1 MREPRDDEIFRINVG
16 PASFAVPDGRATSA
30 INEPDTASGTV
41 AADVMARS
49 PTDWAAPAEAAIGSH
64 VLMSGEVVEA
74 LPQRDGSVALSLR
87 SGVMLGENLMPP
99 MVTQNLTPQEIVYV
113 SARSAGFAIDKIDI
127 HGLDD
132 LPVEPMWVLA
142 PVDGVRVEGTLR
154 VGVVEFVD
162 VEAGHEMLRRFCPPL
177 EPVFTDPLEGTSAFA
192 RVAVVASLLYEAEQ
206 EGLALI
212 DTAVAWLTTRLR
224 YSWSHG
230 PDGTL
235 QHYERAPTRVV
246 VARHDG
252 VAVLAVDGHRRWWRK
267 GTTVGR
273 RSGEVTL
280 AAASRWTEPPL
291 PAEVA
296 PGDRQALFALQ
307 RAVTASDP
315 VQRVG
320 ALWEAIE
327 FYVGERNPSRRFTR
341 TEVSAIVDRAIDGLR
356 GDQATR
362 VEEVLR
368 QFLNQPPITAR
379 LKHVLG
385 EEGVAVTNNDLALLR
400 RLRDERNL
408 ALHGSTAA
416 PEHEE
421 IDRGIAVLT
430 RALTTRL
437 HRARG

>member
-1 MREPRDDEIFRINVG
+1 MY
-16 PASFAVPDGRATSA
+16 
-30 INEPDTASGTV
+30 
-41 AADVMARS
+41 AA
-49 PTDWAAPAEAAIGSH
+49 
-64 VLMSGEVVEA
+64 
-74 LPQRDGSVALSLR
+74 
-87 SGVMLGENLMPP
+87 
-99 MVTQNLTPQEIVYV
+99 
-113 SARSAGFAIDKIDI
+113 ARSAGFAIDKIDI

-132 LPVEPMWVLA
+132 LLVEPMWVLA

-162 VEAGHEMLRRFCPPL
+162 AAAGQEMLRRFCPPL
-177 EPVFTDPLEGTSAFA
+177 EPVFTDPLQGTSAFA
-192 RVAVVASLLYEAEQ
+192 RVAVVASLPYEAEQ

-230 PDGTL
+230 PDGMV

-246 VARHDG
+246 VERRDG
-252 VAVLAVDGHRRWWRK
+252 VGVLAVDGPRRWWRK
-267 GTTVGR
+267 GTTMGR
-273 RSGEVTL
+273 GSGEVAL

-327 FYVGERNPSRRFTR
+327 FYVGKRNPSRRFTR
-341 TEVSAIVDRAIDGLR
+341 NEVSATVDRAIDGLR
-356 GDQATR
+356 EDQATR
-362 VEEVLR
+362 VNEVLR
-368 QFLNQPPITAR
+368 QFLNQLPITAR
-379 LKHVLG
+379 LKPLLD
-385 EEGVAVTNNDLALLR
+385 EEGVPVTDDDPVLLR

-408 ALHGSTAA
+408 ALHGSTSA

-421 IDRGIAVLT
+421 IDRGIAVLS
-430 RALTTRL
+430 RALTARL

>member
-1 MREPRDDEIFRINVG
+1 
-16 PASFAVPDGRATSA
+16 
-30 INEPDTASGTV
+30 
-41 AADVMARS
+41 MARS
-49 PTDWAAPAEAAIGSH
+49 PTDWAAPAEAAVGDH
-64 VLMSGEVVEA
+64 VLTSGEVVEA
-74 LPQRDGSVALSLR
+74 LPEGDGGVALSLR
-87 SGVMLGENLMPP
+87 SGVMLDENLLPP
-99 MVTQNLTPQEIVYV
+99 MVAQNLTPQEIVYA

-142 PVDGVRVEGTLR
+142 PVDGVQVEGTLR

-162 VEAGHEMLRRFCPPL
+162 AEAGQEMLRRFSPPL
-177 EPVFTDPLEGTSAFA
+177 ERVFTDPLEGTSAFA
-192 RVAVVASLLYEAEQ
+192 RVAVVASLPYEAEQ

-224 YSWSHG
+224 YSWSHA

-246 VARHDG
+246 VERHDG
-252 VAVLAVDGHRRWWRK
+252 VAVLAVDGPRRWWRK

-280 AAASRWTEPPL
+280 AAASRWMEPPL

-341 TEVSAIVDRAIDGLR
+341 NEVSAIVDRAIDGLR

-362 VEEVLR
+362 AEEVLR

-379 LKHVLG
+379 LNHVLF
-385 EEGVAVTNNDLALLR
+385 EEGVPVTHDDLALLR